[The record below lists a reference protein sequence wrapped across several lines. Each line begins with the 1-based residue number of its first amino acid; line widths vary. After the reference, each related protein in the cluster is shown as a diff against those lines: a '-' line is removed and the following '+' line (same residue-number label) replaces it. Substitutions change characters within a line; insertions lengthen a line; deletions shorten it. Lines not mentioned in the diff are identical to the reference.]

1 MSFLCKG
8 TIAPASIPPLYGEIT
23 EKSGDA
29 VISIS
34 VPNLMRASTQLKLL
48 LVIFVFLVTKTIG
61 SLLSFRED
69 FFSSLVLSIVPKCYL
84 QEH

>member
-8 TIAPASIPPLYGEIT
+8 TIAPASIPPLYGEVT

-29 VISIS
+29 VIS

-84 QEH
+84 QEHWP